1 MSDAPKKA
9 TMETR
14 MQSSDEFDRNK
25 ESSQSLGE
33 QAQALR
39 QDVKDAAAQAGEK
52 VTDTLQEQASKIGDK
67 ARNVAADAERK
78 IADVVDE
85 QRASGASYLH
95 HVAGLVHE
103 AADVFDRE
111 VPQASQYIHRAAE
124 HIDTLADAVRTKGA
138 REVAHDVQN
147 FARQQ
152 PAIFFGG
159 ALLLGFAAVRIFKAS
174 SPMSSGQREHVGQ

>member
-1 MSDAPKKA
+1 
-9 TMETR
+9 
-14 MQSSDEFDRNK
+14 MQDSEAFDRTNRPP
-25 ESSQSLGE
+25 QSLGG
-33 QAQALR
+33 QAQSLR
-39 QDVKDAAAQAGEK
+39 QDVKDAASQTGEK
-52 VTDTLQEQASKIGDK
+52 VTDTLQEQASTISAK

-78 IADVVDE
+78 IANVVDE
-85 QRASGASYLH
+85 QRASGASYLN
-95 HVAGLVHE
+95 HVASLVHR

-111 VPQASQYIHRAAE
+111 VPQASQYIHQAAE
-124 HIDTLADAVRTKGA
+124 HIDTVADAIRTKRA

-174 SPMSSGQREHVGQ
+174 PPISDRQSERVGQ